1 MASENAMLGTFYSVN
16 LGRLLMLLP
25 KNDRRWSKVFAACLF
40 ALFVTWQPQLSLADS
55 ADVTQLVQGTMG
67 AEQTTSDVPDV
78 SESDQD
84 NEVGEAVSNAAGE
97 AAPDTAMSQGSLTTE
112 IPKVITP
119 VLSYSAH
126 VQNKGWMGYVDAGK
140 TAGTTGKSLNM
151 VALKVRLRAN
161 GEALASNA
169 ISVEA
174 HVSGIGWVDAV
185 GNDAQAGTTGR
196 SKAIEAVR
204 IKLSDELSSEYSIW
218 YRVHSSNFGWLDW
231 ACDGGEAGSTGY
243 GRGVQAIQILILK
256 KGASAPGK
264 TVTPFRDRKDEPPSI
279 VYKAHVAKIGW
290 QGSVKNGQ
298 TAGTTG
304 RSLQM
309 EALSAQ
315 IDWYG
320 HQGNVELRGH
330 VQNVG
335 WQSWKSGSAG
345 TTGKSKRLEA
355 IQLRLKGEVAEQYDV
370 YYRVHCA
377 DFGWLAWT
385 KNGASAGSAGFGKA
399 IQAIQVKLVK
409 KGAQGPST
417 SGVAFKGVADYVA
430 GSAMTINGSAAK
442 VSASGG
448 ITTIG
453 SESGA
458 ILRSISASVSNMSAD
473 GSIQYRTI
481 RQFAGEQ
488 ANWLSDGAAVNNQN
502 DGLQIKAIAFRLSGD
517 LSQKYDVWYR
527 AHDTSRGWLGWA
539 KNGDYAGVSSG
550 SGGVNA
556 LQVVLIK
563 HGSTTPGNTT
573 GSYVDNSVSSPRLLG
588 QVHIANSGW
597 LSTRVA
603 GSDVVL
609 GSTGK
614 GLSLQAIRLGLE
626 GASADSSISV
636 AAHVANIGWQ
646 NASTAPNYG
655 GTVGQSKAI
664 QAIKIG
670 LKGKIAEDYDVY
682 YSVYVASYGW
692 LGWTKNGEPAGT
704 EGLSLSAEAIKVVL
718 VKHGDKAPTSTV
730 PAYLNAPTLELKASV
745 SGSGWQ
751 GAVHNGG
758 TAGTTGKGRSI
769 QALTVKVSSPVSG
782 GISYAAHV
790 SNIGW
795 QAAVSDGAVAGT
807 VDQGHKIECVKLSLT
822 GDMSKYYNVWYR
834 VHISNYG
841 WMGWTK
847 NGAQA
852 GSTGV
857 GYGVEAIQVKV
868 LPKGAAAPGS
878 TSKPYTNERYHP
890 NRVVLNVPCAF
901 QYPDLPTGC
910 ESVALTNA
918 LNFYGCGLGKTTIA
932 DRYMQWSGSNFVTAF
947 WGNPHSATN
956 GNCISAPGITN
967 TANSYL
973 TKAGRKQRA
982 YDLTGS
988 NFYKLYDYLERGHP
1002 VVIWATIGM
1011 RNLGGCYATQVWGG
1025 RVYHTYT
1032 NSHTVVLRGFNRAS
1046 GVVYLADSID
1056 GYTTFSAS
1064 RIAQLYY
1071 QRGSQA
1077 VVIQ

>member
-1 MASENAMLGTFYSVN
+1 MLETIYSVN
-16 LGRLLMLLP
+16 VGILLMLLP
-25 KNDRRWSKVFAACLF
+25 KNDTRWSKVFAACLL
-40 ALFVTWQPQLSLADS
+40 ALLVMWNPQLSLADS
-55 ADVTQLVQGTMG
+55 ADGTQPAQGTTG
-67 AEQTTSDVPDV
+67 AEQAASALPDV
-78 SESDQD
+78 SGSNQNADADEAGSDAP
-84 NEVGEAVSNAAGE
+84 GETASDSSTFGDASDVSAEEIVKAAV
-97 AAPDTAMSQGSLTTE
+97 
-112 IPKVITP
+112 P

-140 TAGTTGKSLNM
+140 TAGTTDKSLNM
-151 VALKVRLRAN
+151 EALKVRLCGN
-161 GEALASNA
+161 GKLLATNA
-169 ISVEA
+169 ISVEV
-174 HVSGIGWVDAV
+174 HVAGIGWVNAV
-185 GNDAQAGTTGR
+185 GNDAQAGTTGK
-196 SKAIEAVR
+196 SKAIEAVKIR
-204 IKLSDELSSEYSIW
+204 LSDELSSGYSIW
-218 YRVHSSNFGWLDW
+218 YRVHSANFGWLDW
-231 ACDGGEAGSTGY
+231 TCDDGEAGSTGY

-256 KGASAPGK
+256 KGSPAPG
-264 TVTPFRDRKDEPPSI
+264 TTATPFRDRKDEPPSI
-279 VYKAHVAKIGW
+279 TYSAHVARIGW
-290 QGSVKNGQ
+290 QRSVKNGQ

-335 WQSWKSGSAG
+335 WHSWKNGSAG
-345 TTGKSKRLEA
+345 TTGRSRRLEA
-355 IQLRLKGEVAEQYDV
+355 IQIRLKGEVAEQYDV

-399 IQAIQVKLVK
+399 IQAIQIKLVK
-409 KGAQGPST
+409 KSAQGPST
-417 SGVAFKGVADYVA
+417 SGAAFKGVADYVA
-430 GSAMTINGSAAK
+430 GSAKTINGSAAK
-442 VSASGG
+442 VVASGG

-453 SESGA
+453 SESGGV
-458 ILRSISASVSNMSAD
+458 LRSISASVSNMSAD
-473 GSIQYRTI
+473 GLLQYRAI

-488 ANWLSDGAAVNNQN
+488 ASWLSDGAAIDNQN

-517 LSQKYDVWYR
+517 LSQKFDVWYR
-527 AHDTSRGWLGWA
+527 AHDSSRGWLGWA
-539 KNGDYAGVSSG
+539 KNGDFAGVSSG

-556 LQVVLIK
+556 VQVALVR
-563 HGSTTPGNTT
+563 HGANTPGNAV
-573 GSYVDNSVSSPRLLG
+573 GSYVDNASSSPRLLG

-614 GLSLQAIRLGLE
+614 SLSLQAIRMGLE
-626 GASADSSISV
+626 GASTDSNISV
-636 AAHVANIGWQ
+636 SAHVANIGWQ
-646 NASTAPNYG
+646 NASTAPGYG

-664 QAIKIG
+664 QAVKIA
-670 LKGKIAEDYDVY
+670 LNGKIAEDYDVY
-682 YSVYVASYGW
+682 YSVYVAGYGW
-692 LGWTKNGEPAGT
+692 LGWAKNGEPAGT
-704 EGLSLSAEAIKVVL
+704 EGLSLQAEAIKVAL
-718 VKHGDKAPTSTV
+718 VKHGKSAPSSSA
-730 PAYLNAPTLELKASV
+730 PAYLNSPTLELKASV

-751 GAVHNGG
+751 GVVHNGG
-758 TAGTTGKGRSI
+758 IAGTTGKGRSI
-769 QALTVKVSSPVSG
+769 QALTAKVSSPVSG

-790 SNIGW
+790 SNVGW
-795 QAAVSDGAVAGT
+795 QATVSDGAVAGS

-847 NGAQA
+847 NGSQA

-868 LPKGAAAPGS
+868 LPKSAAAPGS
-878 TSKPYTNERYHP
+878 TNKPYTNERYHP
-890 NRVVLNVPCAF
+890 SRVVLNVPCAF

-918 LNFYGCGLGKTTIA
+918 LNYYGCGLGKTTIA
-932 DRYMQWSGSNFVTAF
+932 DRYMPWSGSNFVTAF

-973 TKAGRKQRA
+973 TKTGRKQRA
-982 YDLTGS
+982 YDITGS
-988 NFYKLYDYLERGHP
+988 NFYNLYNYLERGHP

-1011 RNLGGCYATQVWGG
+1011 HNLGGCYATQVWGG

-1032 NSHTVVLRGFNRAS
+1032 NSHTVVLRGFDRAS
-1046 GVVYLADSID
+1046 GIVYLADSID
-1056 GYTTFSAS
+1056 GYTMFSAS
-1064 RIAQLYY
+1064 RIARLYY

>member
-1 MASENAMLGTFYSVN
+1 MLP
-16 LGRLLMLLP
+16 P
-25 KNDRRWSKVFAACLF
+25 KNNRCWSTLFAACLL
-40 ALFVTWQPQLSLADS
+40 ALLVTWSPQLSLADDAGVAQLEQNATS
-55 ADVTQLVQGTMG
+55 AD
-67 AEQTTSDVPDV
+67 QTASALPDV

-84 NEVGEAVSNAAGE
+84 TDADEAGSDGVGEATSNSSTSGDASTSEVTQAV
-97 AAPDTAMSQGSLTTE
+97 AP
-112 IPKVITP
+112 VIY
-119 VLSYSAH
+119 YSAH

-151 VALKVRLRAN
+151 EALKVRLCAN
-161 GEALASNA
+161 GELLAPNA

-174 HVSGIGWVDAV
+174 HVSGIGWVNAV
-185 GNDAQAGTTGR
+185 GNDAQAGTTGK
-196 SKAIEAVR
+196 SKAIEAVK
-204 IKLSDELSSEYSIW
+204 INLSEELSSGYSIW
-218 YRVHSSNFGWLDW
+218 YRVHSANFGWLDW
-231 ACDGGEAGSTGY
+231 TCDGGEAGSTGY

-256 KGASAPGK
+256 KGAPTPGN
-264 TVTPFRDRKDEPPSI
+264 TATPFHDRKNEPPSI
-279 VYKAHVAKIGW
+279 TYSAHVARIGW
-290 QGSVKNGQ
+290 QRSAKNGQ
-298 TAGTTG
+298 TSGTTG

-335 WQSWKSGSAG
+335 WQSWKNGSAG
-345 TTGKSKRLEA
+345 TTGKSRRLEA
-355 IQLRLKGEVAEQYDV
+355 IQIRLKGEVAEQYDV

-409 KGAQGPST
+409 KGAQGPGT
-417 SGVAFKGVADYVA
+417 SGIAFKGVADYVA
-430 GSAMTINGSAAK
+430 GSAKTIDGSAAK
-442 VSASGG
+442 VTASGG

-453 SESGA
+453 SESGDV
-458 ILRSISASVSNMSAD
+458 LRSISASVSNMSAD
-473 GSIQYRTI
+473 GSLQYRAI

-488 ANWLSDGAAVNNQN
+488 ASWLSDGVAIDNQN
-502 DGLQIKAIAFRLSGD
+502 DGLQIKAIAFQLSGD
-517 LSQKYDVWYR
+517 LGQKYDVWYR
-527 AHDTSRGWLGWA
+527 SHDSNRGWLGWT
-539 KNGDYAGVSSG
+539 KNGEYAGVSSG
-550 SGGVNA
+550 SDGVNA
-556 LQVVLIK
+556 VQVVLVK
-563 HGSTTPGNTT
+563 NGSNTPGNAAD
-573 GSYVDNSVSSPRLLG
+573 SYVDNSASSPRLLG

-597 LSTRVA
+597 LSARVA

-614 GLSLQAIRLGLE
+614 SLSLQAIRLGLE
-626 GASADSSISV
+626 GVSADSSISV

-646 NASTAPNYG
+646 NASTAPSYG

-664 QAIKIG
+664 QAVKIA
-670 LKGKIAEDYDVY
+670 LNGKIADDYDVY
-682 YSVYVASYGW
+682 YSVYVAGYGW
-692 LGWTKNGEPAGT
+692 LGWAKNGESAGT
-704 EGLSLSAEAIKVVL
+704 EGLSLQAEAIKVAL
-718 VKHGDKAPTSTV
+718 VKHGEGAPSSSA
-730 PAYLNAPTLELKASV
+730 PAYLNSPNLELKASI

-758 TAGTTGKGRSI
+758 MAGTTGKGRSI
-769 QALTVKVSSPVSG
+769 QALSIKVSSPVLG

-795 QAAVSDGAVAGT
+795 QAAVCDGAVAGT
-807 VDQGHKIECVKLSLT
+807 VDQGRKIECVKMSLT

-852 GSTGV
+852 GSTGI
-857 GYGVEAIQVKV
+857 GYGVEAVQVKV
-868 LPKGAAAPGS
+868 LPKSAAAPGS
-878 TSKPYTNERYHP
+878 TNRPYTSERYHP
-890 NRVVLNVPCAF
+890 SRVILNVPCAF
-901 QYPDLPTGC
+901 QYPELPTGC

-918 LNFYGCGLGKTTIA
+918 LNYYGCALGKTTIA
-932 DRYMQWSGSNFVTAF
+932 DRYMPWSGSNFVTAF

-956 GNCISAPGITN
+956 GNCISAPGVTN

-973 TKAGRKQRA
+973 TKTGRKQRA

-988 NFYKLYDYLERGHP
+988 NFYNLYGYLERGHP

-1032 NSHTVVLRGFNRAS
+1032 NSHTVVLRGFDRAS
-1046 GVVYLADSID
+1046 DVVYLADSID
-1056 GYTTFSAS
+1056 GYTTFSAR